1 MSRIQEKDWCA
12 YWRPHQYVDSLNF
25 SMQVQQD
32 PSVGPSMD
40 VKRNCSLT
48 APFHDLRG
56 IPCCLF
62 VAFLVASLRH
72 FLVATRQGMLCTLDG
87 ATGSLLQLSCKEYWL
102 WNLEY
107 FGTLEHNSLNL
118 TPRTLTCPL
127 KRDHFK
133 NQNEI
138 WSSNHHFSGGKLL
151 VFRRVPC
158 WFWGVL
164 SSPMVF
170 SWFCRRFHVIFFLD
184 CSWCWSSPGTFAR
197 LNSPSP
203 VLRCREASDVLDY
216 AGGPKVIL

>member
-1 MSRIQEKDWCA
+1 MTKHTRIENCTCMYCDVYALILLMWLCICMSTIQEKDWCA
-12 YWRPHQYVDSLNF
+12 YWRPHQCVDSLNF
-25 SMQVQQD
+25 SLQVQQD

-118 TPRTLTCPL
+118 PPP
-127 KRDHFK
+127 
-133 NQNEI
+133 NINM
-138 WSSNHHFSGGKLL
+138 
-151 VFRRVPC
+151 
-158 WFWGVL
+158 
-164 SSPMVF
+164 SP
-170 SWFCRRFHVIFFLD
+170 
-184 CSWCWSSPGTFAR
+184 
-197 LNSPSP
+197 
-203 VLRCREASDVLDY
+203 EK
-216 AGGPKVIL
+216 GPFQTSKTK